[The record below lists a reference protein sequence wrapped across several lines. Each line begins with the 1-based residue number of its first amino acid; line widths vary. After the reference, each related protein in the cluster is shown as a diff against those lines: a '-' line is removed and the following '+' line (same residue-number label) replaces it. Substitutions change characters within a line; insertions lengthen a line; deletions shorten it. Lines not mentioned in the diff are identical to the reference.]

1 MKRIKDQGKRRQELE
16 DLGGVVTNARRSG
29 DVFTARV
36 KLDRS
41 EDVRNAATKLRGLG
55 WGVSVDG
62 LTIRAL
68 VVVA

>member
-16 DLGGVVTNARRSG
+16 DLGGVVTNVRRSG